1 MLHEGVRRW
10 VEQVRPELLALDFY
24 AGVADVIQMEEHVA
38 YVTRKMAELV
48 DLLDESDLLD
58 GITDFYHP

>member
-1 MLHEGVRRW
+1 
-10 VEQVRPELLALDFY
+10 
-24 AGVADVIQMEEHVA
+24 MEEHVA